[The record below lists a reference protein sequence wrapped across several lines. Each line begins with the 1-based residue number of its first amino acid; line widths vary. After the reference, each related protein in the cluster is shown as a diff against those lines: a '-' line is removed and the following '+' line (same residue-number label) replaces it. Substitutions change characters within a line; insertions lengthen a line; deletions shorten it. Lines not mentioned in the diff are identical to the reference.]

1 MSSPAELPGGTV
13 TFVFTDIE
21 GSTRLLKRLGGGYG
35 DVLARH
41 QSVIRAAFERHQGH
55 ELGTE
60 GDALFFA
67 FRRARDAIAAAVSG
81 QLGLAGERWPAGV
94 EVGVRMG
101 VHTGEPRV
109 EHGGYVGL
117 VLRRAARIS
126 SAAHGGQVLLSS
138 TTRELVADDLPDG
151 IGLRDLGEH
160 RLKDLD
166 RVERIYELRWP
177 GATVASPL
185 SAPLATQVAAVT
197 SPASSLVG
205 RDQELAVIESA
216 LAAAGSG
223 AGGLVLVEGSAGI
236 GKTALLRASRERAAE
251 RGMTVLHAR
260 ATELERD
267 YPMGVVR
274 ECLEAAVR
282 EERDRDRLL
291 RGAAAL
297 AAPVLL
303 DVGDVPGTTPQ
314 ALLRGLYWVV
324 ANLSSEAPVLL
335 AVDDAQWADEASL
348 RFLAYLAR
356 RLEDNAVAVLVGVR
370 NDEEPGNG
378 GAPAL
383 AEIRAA
389 AAGRRVEP
397 RPLDLDGVSRL
408 LGDLSEG
415 PVAPEFARACHEA
428 SGGNPFL
435 LGELV
440 RVLTADGVAFTAAG
454 AARVTDV
461 TPPTVARATA
471 ATLVRLGESAV
482 VLAQAAAVLGGGVS
496 LEQTARLAGLS
507 AADAGG
513 AAVALER
520 AGIFDDDVLLE
531 FRHPILAGA
540 VRAGL
545 SARERAAG
553 HGRAVA
559 LLREQG
565 APPDRIGVHLLHAS
579 AAGDAQTVTD
589 LRRAA
594 DHATVRGAPETAVA
608 LLRRALLEP
617 PEPAI
622 RAEVLIALGRAE
634 RAVGHTDEAAER
646 LNEAYDCSADPQVR
660 GRAVAALLETLA
672 GSPAERRRMSEM
684 AGQALADLADLDPEL
699 GLRLRAILILHG
711 GSAEGLPLAGDSLG
725 EAIVLGNLAFA
736 RMDAQ
741 ATAAEIAGLAERAAP
756 WTEELLRNAPSL
768 AFSGMVLAFI
778 WSDRLDAA
786 ARVLDHAIEVARRL
800 GSATDYASA
809 MTLRAR
815 VHQRAGRLSEAEAD
829 ARAALEV
836 PLDVAWFSARGSAPL
851 IGSLLDQ
858 GRVDEASEV
867 LVSAGLDGAL
877 PDTPPMS
884 PVLLTRMRLRAIGR
898 DYSSALADWNQAMR
912 RAQAFW
918 RARGL
923 RGPNAG
929 WIEDLIVVAD
939 VHRALGDVEA
949 AHEAVEQAL
958 QLARRW
964 NTPGAIGQ
972 ALHAQ
977 ARAGLTAEPVEL
989 LRAAVDVLAESP
1001 LRLEHARALVSLG
1014 SELRRGARRTDSRGP
1029 LREGYEL
1036 ARRCGARELAEHAR
1050 AELRAS
1056 GIRLHREALSGAD
1069 SLTPSERRIADLA
1082 RSGLANAEIAQDLF
1096 LTVKTVEMHLTA
1108 AYRKLDI
1115 RRRSELAG
1123 ALG

>member
-1 MSSPAELPGGTV
+1 MSSPVELPGGTV

-21 GSTRLLKRLGGGYG
+21 GSTRLLKRLGDGYG
-35 DVLARH
+35 GVLAQH
-41 QSVIRAAFERHQGH
+41 QGVIRAAFERHRGQ
-55 ELGTE
+55 EFGTE
-60 GDALFFA
+60 CDALFFA
-67 FRRARDAIAAAVSG
+67 FRRARDAIAAAVGG
-81 QLGLAGERWPAGV
+81 QLGLAGERWPGGV
-94 EVGVRMG
+94 DVRVRMG
-101 VHTGEPRV
+101 LHTGEPRV

-117 VLRRAARIS
+117 VLHRAARIS

-151 IGLRDLGEH
+151 IDLRDLGEH

-166 RVERIYELRWP
+166 RAERIYELRWP
-177 GATVASPL
+177 GATVAFPPI
-185 SAPLATQVAAVT
+185 ATFATQVTTVA
-197 SPASSLVG
+197 SLASSLVG

-216 LAAAGSG
+216 LAAASSG
-223 AGGLVLVEGSAGI
+223 AGALVLVEGPAGI
-236 GKTALLRASRERAAE
+236 GKTTLLRAARERAAE

-274 ECLEAAVR
+274 QCLEAAIR
-282 EERDRDRLL
+282 QERDHDRLL

-303 DVGDVPGTTPQ
+303 DGGDVPETTPQ
-314 ALLRGLYWVV
+314 ALLHGLYWVV
-324 ANLSSEAPVLL
+324 ANLSAESPVLL
-335 AVDDAQWADEASL
+335 AIDDAQWADAASL

-356 RLEDNAVAVLVGVR
+356 RLEDNAVAVLIGVR
-370 NDEEPGNG
+370 DAEEPGSG
-378 GAPAL
+378 GAGAL

-389 AAGRRVEP
+389 ATGSHVDL
-397 RPLDLDGVSRL
+397 RPLDVDGVARL

-415 PVAPEFARACHEA
+415 SVAPAFTRACHEA
-428 SGGNPFL
+428 TGGNPFL

-440 RVLTADGVAFTAAG
+440 RALRADGVSFTTAA
-454 AARVTDV
+454 AAHVGHV

-471 ATLVRLGESAV
+471 ATLARLGESAV

-507 AADAGG
+507 AAAAAA

-520 AGIFDDDVLLE
+520 AGILDDDILLE

-540 VRAGL
+540 VSAGL
-545 SARERAAG
+545 PARERAAV
-553 HGRAVA
+553 HSRAVA

-579 AAGDAQTVTD
+579 AAVDAQTVAD

-594 DHATVRGAPETAVA
+594 EHATVRGAPETAVA

-617 PEPAI
+617 PEPAV
-622 RAEVLIALGRAE
+622 RAEVLVALGRAE

-646 LNEAYDCSADPQVR
+646 LNEAYGCSPDPR
-660 GRAVAALLETLA
+660 ARARAVAALLEVTVGA
-672 GSPAERRRMSEM
+672 PDERRRMSEL
-684 AGQALADLADLDPEL
+684 AEQALADLADLDPEL
-699 GLRLRAILILHG
+699 GLRLRAILILNG
-711 GSAEGLPLAGDSLG
+711 GSAGELSLAGDSLG
-725 EAIVLGNLAFA
+725 EAIVLGSLVYA

-741 ATAAEIAGLAERAAP
+741 ATAAEIGGLAERAAP
-756 WTEELLRNAPSL
+756 WTEELLGNAPSL
-768 AFSGMVLAFI
+768 AFVGVVLAFT
-778 WSDRLDAA
+778 WADRLDDA
-786 ARVLDHAIEVARRL
+786 ARVLDHAIGVARRL
-800 GSATDYASA
+800 GSAIDYALA

-836 PLDVAWFSARGSAPL
+836 PLNFGSIFARGCAPL

-858 GRVDEASEV
+858 GRADEAGQV
-867 LVSAGLDGAL
+867 LVSAGLDGAI
-877 PDTPPMS
+877 PDAPPMS
-884 PVLLTRMRLRAIGR
+884 PVLLARMRLRAIRR
-898 DYSSALADWNQAMR
+898 DYRGALLDWDEAMR
-912 RAQAFW
+912 RVQAIW
-918 RARGL
+918 RARRV
-923 RGPNAG
+923 RGPNAS

-949 AHEAVEQAL
+949 AHQAVEQAL
-958 QLARRW
+958 ELARRW
-964 NTPGAIGQ
+964 DTPGAIGQ

-977 ARAGLTAEPVEL
+977 ARAGLTAEPVEA
-989 LRAAVDVLAESP
+989 LRAAVELLAESP

-1036 ARRCGARELAEHAR
+1036 ARRCGAGELAEHAR

-1082 RSGLANAEIAQDLF
+1082 LSGLANAEIAQDLF

>member
-1 MSSPAELPGGTV
+1 MPSPVELPGGTV
-13 TFVFTDIE
+13 TLVFTDIE
-21 GSTRLLKRLGGGYG
+21 GSTRLLKRLGDGYG
-35 DVLARH
+35 DVLAQHRR
-41 QSVIRAAFERHQGH
+41 VLRAAFERHLGH
-55 ELGTE
+55 EVDSE

-67 FRRARDAIAAAVSG
+67 FRRARDAIAAVVGG
-81 QLGLAGERWPAGV
+81 QLGLAGERWPEGV
-94 EVGVRMG
+94 EVRVRMG
-101 VHTGEPRV
+101 LHTGEPRV

-117 VLRRAARIS
+117 AIHRAARIS

-138 TTRELVADDLPDG
+138 TTRDLVADDLPDG
-151 IGLRDLGEH
+151 LGLRDLGEH

-166 RVERIYELRWP
+166 RVERIYELRWS
-177 GATVASPL
+177 GAAVAFP
-185 SAPLATQVAAVT
+185 PIVTLATQVATSAAAV
-197 SPASSLVG
+197 LIG
-205 RDQELAVIESA
+205 RDQELTEIDS
-216 LAAAGSG
+216 LLTAARAG
-223 AGGLVLVEGSAGI
+223 AGGLVLVEGPAGI
-236 GKTALLRASRERAAE
+236 GKTTLLRAARERAAE

-260 ATELERD
+260 ATEIERD

-274 ECLEAAVR
+274 QCLEAAVR
-282 EERDRDRLL
+282 QERDRDRLL

-303 DVGDVPGTTPQ
+303 DVGDVPETTPQ
-314 ALLRGLYWVV
+314 ALLHGLYWVV
-324 ANLSSEAPVLL
+324 ANMSAEAPVLL
-335 AVDDAQWADEASL
+335 AIDDAQWADEASL
-348 RFLAYLAR
+348 RFVAYLAR
-356 RLEDNAVAVLVGVR
+356 RVEGNAIAVLIGAR
-370 NDEEPGNG
+370 PDEEPGNG
-378 GAPAL
+378 RAPAL
-383 AEIRAA
+383 AELRAD

-397 RPLDLDGVSRL
+397 RPLDVDGVSRV
-408 LGDLSEG
+408 LGEASEG
-415 PVAPEFARACHEA
+415 SVAPAFARACHEA
-428 SGGNPFL
+428 TGGNPFL

-440 RVLTADGVAFTAAG
+440 RALSADGVAFTAAD
-454 AARVTDV
+454 AARVTHV
-461 TPPTVARATA
+461 TPPSVARATA
-471 ATLVRLGESAV
+471 GTLARLGAPAV
-482 VLAQAAAVLGGGVS
+482 ALAQAAAVLGGGVS
-496 LEQTARLAGLS
+496 LEQTARLADLS
-507 AADAGG
+507 AAAAAA

-545 SARERAAG
+545 SARERGAG

-565 APPDRIGVHLLHAS
+565 APPDRIGVHLLHAP
-579 AAGDAQTVTD
+579 ATGDARTVND

-594 DHATVRGAPETAVA
+594 EHATVRGAQETAVA

-617 PEPAI
+617 PEPGI

-646 LNEAYDCSADPQVR
+646 LNEAYDCSADPLVR

-684 AGQALADLADLDPEL
+684 AGQALADLADLDPDL
-699 GLRLRAILILHG
+699 RLRLRAILILHG
-711 GSAEGLPLAGDSLG
+711 GSAEGLSLAGDSLG
-725 EAIVLGNLAFA
+725 EAIVLGNLVFA
-736 RMDAQ
+736 RMDAR
-741 ATAAEIAGLAERAAP
+741 ATAAEIGGLAERAAP

-768 AFSGMVLAFI
+768 SFVGMVLAFT
-778 WSDRLDAA
+778 WADRLDEA

-858 GRVDEASEV
+858 GRADEAGEV

-877 PDTPPMS
+877 PDTPAMG
-884 PVLLTRMRLRAIGR
+884 PVLLTRMRLRAFRR
-898 DYSSALADWNQAMR
+898 DYRGALADWDQAMR

-918 RARGL
+918 RERRV

-939 VHRALGDVEA
+939 VHRALGAVEA

-958 QLARRW
+958 ELARRW
-964 NTPGAIGQ
+964 GTPGAIGQ

-977 ARAGLTAEPVEL
+977 ARVGLAEPVEL
-989 LRAAVDVLAESP
+989 LRAAVDLLAESP
-1001 LRLEHARALVSLG
+1001 LRLEHARAIVSLG
-1014 SELRRGARRTDSRGP
+1014 GELRRGARRTESRGP

-1036 ARRCGARELAEHAR
+1036 ARRCGAKELAEQAR

-1056 GIRLHREALSGAD
+1056 GIRLRREALSGAD

-1082 RSGLANAEIAQDLF
+1082 LGGLANAEIAQELF

-1115 RRRSELAG
+1115 RRRSELAS